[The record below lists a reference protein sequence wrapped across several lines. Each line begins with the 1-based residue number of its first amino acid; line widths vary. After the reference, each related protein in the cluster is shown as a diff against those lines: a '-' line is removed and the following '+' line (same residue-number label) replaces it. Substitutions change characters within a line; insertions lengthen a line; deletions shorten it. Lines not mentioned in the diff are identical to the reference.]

1 MSRIW
6 LSLLTVCVNIC
17 ALALPLALLQ
27 VYDRILPNKSWGTA
41 AVIFFAV
48 LVALL
53 LAAFLRIVRSDIF
66 AILSA
71 KNDYPLWQRIVSN
84 LIYGGYSTEMAHR
97 AISSV
102 NKAKDVGV
110 GQSRIGLYDTPFA
123 VVFLILIWYLG
134 GIVVLAP
141 LIVGGGSAL
150 LFLYYKNTYRTAL
163 RDTAEQDSALRDL
176 EGSISKL
183 APHRIFL
190 GCFGAVFN
198 AFSMQKRNSAIALEK
213 VERISSLQQDLLQSG
228 ALLTTVLVVG
238 FGATSVLAGNMTT
251 GGLAACTLLGGRAS
265 AQLMGIAATLMR
277 QTPAKI
283 ASEYIPESEF
293 PELNQVNQPTLIS
306 LRESQVE
313 ASSGEIIV
321 INESPDQEAFEVL
334 RELVD
339 QLWPEGQ
346 RTLSVNENTRYVP
359 ARSELQ
365 RGSILENLTRFTPG
379 LEREAFQLSEMFGLD
394 AMVGRLVDGYRTEV
408 GAQGMPPLSDGA
420 VKRAALVQAFVGN
433 AKLVILER
441 PDISLDAAGIKSLKR
456 TLATLRGSVTVIMTT
471 ASPELHAIADRYIPE
486 CFDPQ
491 SAMVA

>member
-6 LSLLTVCVNIC
+6 LSLLTVCVNIL

-48 LVALL
+48 LIALL
-53 LAAFLRIVRSDIF
+53 LAAFLRMVRSDIF
-66 AILSA
+66 ALLSA
-71 KNDYPLWQRIVSN
+71 RNDFPLWQRIVSN
-84 LIYGGYSTEMAHR
+84 LIYGGYSPEQAHL

-110 GQSRIGLYDTPFA
+110 GQSRMGLYDTPFA
-123 VVFLILIWYLG
+123 VVFLVLIWYLG
-134 GIVVLAP
+134 GVVVLAP

-150 LFLYYKNTYRTAL
+150 IFFYYKNSYRTAL
-163 RDTAEQDSALRDL
+163 RDTAEQDATLRDL
-176 EGSISKL
+176 EGNMSTLS
-183 APHRIFL
+183 PQCIFL
-190 GCFGAVFN
+190 GRFGAVFN
-198 AFSMQKRNSAIALEK
+198 AFSVQKRNSAVALEK
-213 VERISSLQQDLLQSG
+213 VERIASLQQDLLQSG

-277 QTPAKI
+277 QTPAKV
-283 ASEYIPESEF
+283 ASEHIPVGES
-293 PELNQVNQPTLIS
+293 PALNRSNLPISIS
-306 LRESQVE
+306 LGASQLE
-313 ASSGEIIV
+313 TNSGEIIV
-321 INESPDQEAFEVL
+321 IEESPNQEAFEVL

-339 QLWPEGQ
+339 KLWPEGQ
-346 RTLSVNENTRYVP
+346 GKWDVSENMRYVP
-359 ARSELQ
+359 ARAELQ
-365 RGSILENLTRFTPG
+365 RGSILENLTRFSSG
-379 LEREAFQLSEMFGLD
+379 LEPEAFQLSEIFGLD

-408 GAQGMPPLSDGA
+408 GAHGTIPLSDGA

-433 AKLVILER
+433 AKLIVLER
-441 PDISLDAAGIKSLKR
+441 PDISLDSAGIKSLKQR
-456 TLATLRGSVTVIMTT
+456 LATLRGSVTVIMTT